1 MVEHSTSAERW
12 FASRPP
18 GASSTGVQTRN
29 GTSFLEHA
37 SMSISEPGSDHA
49 QSAMEFD
56 TPPRTSMAARVL
68 VPENISVQ
76 RDASVVP
83 STKSLAPVN
92 TSALSTDPWGMP
104 SRQSFNVQRCASVA
118 PPAKSLTPVNTSALS
133 TDPRGT
139 PTRQSFN
146 VQLGALVALST
157 KSLTPVNT
165 SALSTDP
172 WVTPIRQSVNVQFS
186 PAFPEGTPIGQSVI
200 SAHDAMLAPPVKSP
214 SPVQTSAVSID
225 PWDSP
230 IKQCVKGQS
239 VPVFQWDMSSRQ
251 HLDPWGTPPTLRA
264 QIARTTYQEDM
275 SSQQHVICAPDP

>member
-18 GASSTGVQTRN
+18 GASSTGDQTRN

-56 TPPRTSMAARVL
+56 TPPQTSMTARVL

-92 TSALSTDPWGMP
+92 TSALSTDPWDMP

-118 PPAKSLTPVNTSALS
+118 PPAKSLTPVNTSTLS

-139 PTRQSFN
+139 PTRHSFN
-146 VQLGALVALST
+146 VQLGALVALPA

-172 WVTPIRQSVNVQFS
+172 WVTPIRQSVNVKFS
-186 PAFPEGTPIGQSVI
+186 PAFPKGTPIGQSVI

-214 SPVQTSAVSID
+214 SPAVRID

-230 IKQCVKGQS
+230 IKQCVNVQG
-239 VPVFQWDMSSRQ
+239 VPVFHGDMSSRE
-251 HLDPWGTPPTLRA
+251 HVICALEPWGTPHRLRA
-264 QIARTTYQEDM
+264 QTDRTTFQEDI
-275 SSQQHVICAPDP
+275 SSRQHVICALDP